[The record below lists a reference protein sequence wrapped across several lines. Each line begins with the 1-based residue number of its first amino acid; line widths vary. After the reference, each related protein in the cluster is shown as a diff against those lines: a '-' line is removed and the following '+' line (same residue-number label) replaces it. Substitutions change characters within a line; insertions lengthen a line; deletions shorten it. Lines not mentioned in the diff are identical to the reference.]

1 MAPGGRDCAMLGPS
15 RAQVTKPPAFQPL
28 LGASRQNPVLSGQEP
43 CLLPHLL
50 PAHSALAP
58 WLFTLHRGTH
68 RESAS
73 LHGRMTGHHL
83 IETPHFSPSFGESP
97 AVTISKQPFS
107 A

>member
-1 MAPGGRDCAMLGPS
+1 MAPGGRHCAMLGSS

-28 LGASRQNPVLSGQEP
+28 LGASRQNLVLSGQEP

-50 PAHSALAP
+50 PAHSAL
-58 WLFTLHRGTH
+58 TLHRGTH

-73 LHGRMTGHHL
+73 LHGQVTGHHL
-83 IETPHFSPSFGESP
+83 TETPHFSPSFGESP
-97 AVTISKQPFS
+97 AVTFSKQPFS